1 MFSKNK
7 RVVDLDLIQSI
18 KQMPCC
24 CCGARD
30 NIDPSHIR
38 SVGSGGG
45 DLPHNVKPLC
55 RSCHIQ
61 WHQYGAVEMTERN
74 PKLKQYLESK
84 GWRIVQYAEY
94 GKRYL
99 KHESEV

>member
-1 MFSKNK
+1 MFQKSKP
-7 RVVDLDLIQSI
+7 VIDPELIAAI

-24 CCGARD
+24 CCGARQ
-30 NIDPSHIR
+30 NVDPSHIR

-61 WHQYGAVEMTERN
+61 WHQYGAVEMISRN
-74 PKLKQYLESK
+74 PQLKQYIENL
-84 GWRIVQYAEY
+84 GWKIVDF
-94 GKRYL
+94 GNRRYL
-99 KHESEV
+99 KHETEI